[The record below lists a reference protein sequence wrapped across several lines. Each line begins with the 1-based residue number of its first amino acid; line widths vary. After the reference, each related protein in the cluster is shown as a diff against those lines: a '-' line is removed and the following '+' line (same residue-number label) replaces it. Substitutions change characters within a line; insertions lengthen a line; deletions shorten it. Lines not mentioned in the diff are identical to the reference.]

1 MNKYEKELFLTL
13 CDFMEPNK
21 AKLEGLL
28 SQHATPSVLGQLFFN
43 RMQGVAYCVLLD
55 CGLLGRVNREFRNTL
70 RDAYKLNVEKNN
82 SFEKSL
88 CFLNE
93 SLKNTSVPY
102 AMLKGAILCGLYTKG
117 MRTSNDIDLLVLSEE
132 VTEIGNAL
140 KEAGFRQGYIRNDM
154 FFPAERKDIVASKMM
169 RGETI
174 PYVYEIGLPFM
185 KHLEIDINYSVD
197 YKNSD
202 SNVVQNMLS
211 KRRSVA
217 PFDTCE
223 ITTLDTTDFFIHLC
237 CHLYKEATTYPWI
250 VMQRDMTMYK
260 FSDIHYYLSKMTDE
274 EIRKAFERAGQLN
287 AAEVCSCVVIWTEQ
301 LFPTIDK
308 SAIAQARSVLNGR
321 MDVLDTVLD
330 PKENKL
336 YRYKT
341 SDVCTRFFSQN
352 RILLLE
358 ECPK

>member
-21 AKLEGLL
+21 AKLEDLVYQY
-28 SQHATPSVLGQLFFN
+28 STPSVLGQLLFN
-43 RMQGVAYCVLLD
+43 RMQGAAYGVLRN
-55 CGLLGRVNREFRNTL
+55 CELLGRVNREFRNTL
-70 RDAYKLNVEKNN
+70 RDAYKLNVEKNQ

-88 CFLNE
+88 GFLNE
-93 SLKNTSVPY
+93 SLKNTLVPY
-102 AMLKGAILCGLYTKG
+102 AMLKGAVLCGLYPKG
-117 MRTSNDIDLLVLSEE
+117 MRTCNDIDLLVLSED

-140 KEAGFRQGYIRNDM
+140 KQAGFRQGYIRNDM

-202 SNVVQNMLS
+202 SNVIQNMLS

-274 EIRKAFERAGQLN
+274 EISKAFERAGQLN
-287 AAEVCSCVVIWTEQ
+287 AAEVCSCVVLWTEQ

-308 SAIAQARSVLNGR
+308 LAVTQARV
-321 MDVLDTVLD
+321 VLDGKMDILDNVID
-330 PKENKL
+330 PKENKF
-336 YRYKT
+336 YCYKT
-341 SDVCTRFFSQN
+341 SDVWERFFSTN
-352 RILLLE
+352 RISLLK
-358 ECPK
+358 ECSK